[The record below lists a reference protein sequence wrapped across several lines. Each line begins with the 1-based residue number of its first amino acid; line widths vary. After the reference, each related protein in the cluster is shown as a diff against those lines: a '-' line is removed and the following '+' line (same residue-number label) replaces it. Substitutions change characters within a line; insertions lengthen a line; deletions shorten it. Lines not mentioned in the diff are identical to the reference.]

1 MRWGQNESD
10 DLMKPY
16 FYHNLTK
23 AQVFAGGYIST
34 KSGHSK
40 GSTLDMTLL
49 HKINGTDVDFGC
61 GFDFFGERAHFNY
74 TGVTDE
80 QKDNRKMLNRIM
92 TENGFDAV
100 PEEWWHFT
108 LKNQPFPNTY
118 FNFPVNSTIIRRGI
132 KNYKI

>member
-61 GFDFFGERAHFNY
+61 GFDFFGEKAHLNY
-74 TGVTDE
+74 SGVTNE
-80 QKDNRKMLNRIM
+80 QPAFNHLSSKFFMEAHKMAEQTFFVGVHQTLPVEDVQAVARILK
-92 TENGFDAV
+92 EN
-100 PEEWWHFT
+100 
-108 LKNQPFPNTY
+108 L
-118 FNFPVNSTIIRRGI
+118 
-132 KNYKI
+132 